1 MRPYCDLIVCRTK
14 DLSPLNSTKVY
25 ILYPFKF
32 EPMTSY
38 DEANVLNHKKVDNL
52 LQYSN
57 IRTHGH
63 PKVEACTKKKSIDR
77 PEV

>member
-1 MRPYCDLIVCRTK
+1 
-14 DLSPLNSTKVY
+14 
-25 ILYPFKF
+25 
-32 EPMTSY
+32 MTSY
-38 DEANVLNHKKVDNL
+38 EEAHVLNHKKVDNL

-63 PKVEACTKKKSIDR
+63 PKVEASTKKKAIDR